1 MNFDDYA
8 SHDALGLA
16 DLVRK
21 GEVSAAE
28 LEETARR
35 SIDTVNGTINAVV
48 GDVPLAEGRQE
59 TSSDAVFHGVPFL
72 LKDLAHGYAGVPC
85 EMGSRM
91 GAGYVNSAES
101 VYGARCKAS
110 GLIAVGR
117 TNTPEFGLSGSTE
130 PVANGPTLN
139 PWDLGASAGG
149 SSGGAA
155 AAVSAGIVPIAHA
168 SDAGGSI
175 RIPAGWT
182 GLVGHKPTRGLVSK
196 GPQASDATVPLS
208 VNLVVTRTVRDTAA
222 FMDAITGPGPGDYVA
237 IPKPARGYLEGLNDK
252 IPQLRIA
259 VCDTLP
265 GGAPSD
271 AEAIAASRAVAAK
284 LEAMGH
290 HVEEATPDVDV
301 LESHRVGHDLFLS
314 RVANFV
320 KGLAAS
326 MGREPGPDTLEVMTL
341 SALEEASTMT
351 IERLYESLANLERL
365 SLAMDTFMNDYDLLV
380 MPGVS
385 KAPFPIGYAD
395 PQRPEPSGLGY
406 WEEEMP
412 YYTTSPVFNVSG
424 QPALV
429 IPPLE
434 QNTQV
439 PLGPQLS
446 GKKGSDALLFQI
458 AAQLEEDARW
468 QDRRPPVHV
477 AA

>member
-1 MNFDDYA
+1 MNFDEYA
-8 SHDALGLA
+8 AHDALGLA
-16 DLVRK
+16 ELVRK
-21 GEVSAAE
+21 GEVSVAE

-35 SIDTVNGTINAVV
+35 GIEAVNGTINAVV

-91 GAGYVNSAES
+91 GVGYINSAES
-101 VYGARCKAS
+101 VYGTRCKAS
-110 GLIAVGR
+110 GLVAVGR
-117 TNTPEFGLSGSTE
+117 TNTPEFGQSGTTE
-130 PVANGPTLN
+130 PVANGSTLN
-139 PWDLGASAGG
+139 PYDLAVSAGG

-155 AAVSAGIVPIAHA
+155 AAVAAGVVPIAHA

-237 IPKPARGYLEGLNDK
+237 VPKPERGYLESLHDPVAPLK
-252 IPQLRIA
+252 IA
-259 VCDTLP
+259 VCDAFP
-265 GGAPSD
+265 GGMPSD
-271 AEAIAASRAVAAK
+271 PELVANARAVATG

-290 HVEEATPDVDV
+290 SVEEATPDVDM
-301 LESHRVGHDLFLS
+301 LESHRIGYDLFLS
-314 RVANFV
+314 RVQNFV
-320 KGLAAS
+320 TGLATS
-326 MGREPGPDTLEVMTL
+326 MGRELGPDMLEAMTL
-341 SALEEASTMT
+341 AALEEARAMT
-351 IERLYESLANLERL
+351 VERLYDGLASLERL
-365 SLAMDTFMNDYDLLV
+365 SLGMDLFMADYDLLV

-385 KAPFPIGYAD
+385 KAPFQIGFAD
-395 PQRPEPSGLGY
+395 PQRAAPSGPSYLAD
-406 WEEEMP
+406 EMP
-412 YYTTSPVFNVSG
+412 YCAMSPMFNVSG

-434 QNTQV
+434 QTTKV
-439 PLGPQLS
+439 PLGVQLS
-446 GKKGSDALLFQI
+446 GKKGSDALLFQV
-458 AAQLEEDARW
+458 ATQLEAEAGW
-468 QDRRPPVHV
+468 QHRRPPAHV

>member
-222 FMDAITGPGPGDYVA
+222 FMDAVTGPGSRRLCRRAQTGARLSRGPQRARSRNSASPSATPSRAACTVRPGSHRRL
-237 IPKPARGYLEGLNDK
+237 ARGGRQARGHG
-252 IPQLRIA
+252 PPCRR
-259 VCDTLP
+259 
-265 GGAPSD
+265 GD
-271 AEAIAASRAVAAK
+271 A
-284 LEAMGH
+284 
-290 HVEEATPDVDV
+290 
-301 LESHRVGHDLFLS
+301 
-314 RVANFV
+314 
-320 KGLAAS
+320 
-326 MGREPGPDTLEVMTL
+326 
-341 SALEEASTMT
+341 
-351 IERLYESLANLERL
+351 
-365 SLAMDTFMNDYDLLV
+365 
-380 MPGVS
+380 
-385 KAPFPIGYAD
+385 
-395 PQRPEPSGLGY
+395 
-406 WEEEMP
+406 
-412 YYTTSPVFNVSG
+412 
-424 QPALV
+424 
-429 IPPLE
+429 
-434 QNTQV
+434 
-439 PLGPQLS
+439 
-446 GKKGSDALLFQI
+446 
-458 AAQLEEDARW
+458 
-468 QDRRPPVHV
+468 
-477 AA
+477 

>member
-8 SHDALGLA
+8 AQDALGLA
-16 DLVRK
+16 DLVRR

-35 SIDTVNGTINAVV
+35 GIDAVNGTINAVV
-48 GDVPLAEGRQE
+48 GDVPVAEGRQE
-59 TSSDAVFHGVPFL
+59 TSADAVFHGVPFL

-91 GAGYVNSAES
+91 GAGYVNGADS
-101 VYGARCKAS
+101 VFGARCKAS
-110 GLIAVGR
+110 GLVAVGR
-117 TNTPEFGLSGSTE
+117 TNTPEFGLSGTTE
-130 PVANGPTLN
+130 PVANGPTRN
-139 PWDLGASAGG
+139 PWDLGATTGG

-155 AAVSAGIVPIAHA
+155 AAVSAGMVPIAHA

-175 RIPAGWT
+175 RIPAGWA
-182 GLVGHKPTRGLVSK
+182 GLVGHKPTRGLVPK

-222 FMDAITGPGPGDYVA
+222 FMDAVTGPASGDYVA
-237 IPKPARGYLEGLNDK
+237 VPKPARGYLESLNEPL
-252 IPQLRIA
+252 PQLRVA
-259 VCDTLP
+259 VCDAFP
-265 GGAPSD
+265 GVMPSD
-271 AEAIAASRAVAAK
+271 PEAIAVSRAVAAR

-301 LESHRVGHDLFLS
+301 QESHRACYDLFLS
-314 RVANFV
+314 RVVNFV
-320 KGLAAS
+320 KGLAVA
-326 MGREPGPDTLEVMTL
+326 MGREPGPDTLEAMTL
-341 SALEEASTMT
+341 AAMDEARAMT
-351 IERLYESLANLERL
+351 IERLYGALARLEHL
-365 SLAMDTFMNDYDLLV
+365 SLAMDRFMEGYDLLV

-385 KAPFPIGYAD
+385 KAPYPIGFAD
-395 PQRPEPSGLGY
+395 PQRPAPSGHGY
-406 WEEEMP
+406 WVEEMP
-412 YYTTSPVFNVSG
+412 YFAMSPMFNVSG

-446 GKKGSDALLFQI
+446 GRKGSDALLFQV
-458 AAQLEEDARW
+458 AAQLEEEARW

-477 AA
+477 SD